1 MESDFNEVWNYAFA
15 KQDAKA
21 CPQRAD
27 HDTLSSN
34 PLWDE
39 ICKATRTPQGPAPRP
54 DSAPAP
60 SNVKP
65 QPGSVAATVTHAVSA
80 ADAQHSM
87 THPQTPDPLAQDHA
101 DKAALL
107 EAKRLVFDATAFFQ
121 RFPNLDKGLFDYASD
136 RRQYLGLP
144 SHFFDSCE
152 S

>member
-21 CPQRAD
+21 CPQRAE

-39 ICKATRTPQGPAPRP
+39 ICKATRTPQEPAPAI
-54 DSAPAP
+54 STPAP

-65 QPGSVAATVTHAVSA
+65 KPGSVAATVAHAVSA
-80 ADAQHSM
+80 ADTQHSM
-87 THPQTPDPLAQDHA
+87 THPQTPDQLAQDHD
-101 DKAALL
+101 DKAAIL
-107 EAKRLVFDATAFFQ
+107 EAKRLVFDAKAFFE

-136 RRQYLGLP
+136 RRRYLGLP
-144 SHFFDSCE
+144 SHLFDSCE